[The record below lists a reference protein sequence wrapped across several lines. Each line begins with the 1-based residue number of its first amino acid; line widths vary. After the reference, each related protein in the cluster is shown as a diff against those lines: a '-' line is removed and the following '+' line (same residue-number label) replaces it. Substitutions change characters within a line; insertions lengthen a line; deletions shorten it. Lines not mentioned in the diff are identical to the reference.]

1 MSRVGVTRRIYALA
15 RVRVYGGV
23 ERRDDPS
30 RESVHP
36 ILWKRSLE
44 PIRPSSSLSLSL
56 PQPLPPPPHA
66 RWPRAV
72 SPDIMVH
79 TRIRGI
85 TRLPPSPLYALSRST
100 FYCSLPI
107 EHCAIATVI
116 IPRCKRH
123 NLVTVS
129 PGISFSNDTAFI
141 MREVRRPRSFP
152 RIIIDRYR
160 QS

>member
-1 MSRVGVTRRIYALA
+1 MRRLACVCTGVWNGVTIRRE
-15 RVRVYGGV
+15 RVYI
-23 ERRDDPS
+23 PS
-30 RESVHP
+30 CGREAWNRSVP
-36 ILWKRSLE
+36 L
-44 PIRPSSSLSLSL
+44 PLSLFLFPNRS
-56 PQPLPPPPHA
+56 PPPHA